1 MDGSPNPHDILRV
14 LGDKELARFLVNE
27 IQEVYRLQ
35 GVRIN
40 DKHIETIVRQMLRRV
55 KIADPGD
62 TSFLVGQSVEKWI
75 FRDENERVVKSGPGK
90 KGKPAKAEPLLLG
103 ITKASLSTES
113 WISAASF
120 QETTKILTDASVHG
134 RVDTLAGLKEN
145 VIMGRL
151 IPAGTGG
158 STYRA
163 LECESDEPLEIEP
176 PPPVEPESDQPREDE
191 EGN

>member
-1 MDGSPNPHDILRV
+1 
-14 LGDKELARFLVNE
+14 LARFLVNE

-55 KIADPGD
+55 KIADPGG
-62 TSFLVGQSVEKWI
+62 TAFLVGQSVEKWI
-75 FRDENERVVKSGPGK
+75 FRDENERVKTEK
-90 KGKPAKAEPLLLG
+90 KGKPAKAEPQLLG

-120 QETTKILTDASVHG
+120 QETTKILTDAAVHG
-134 RVDTLAGLKEN
+134 RVDNLTGLKEN

-158 STYRA
+158 ASYQA
-163 LECESDEPLEIEP
+163 VDFESDEPLVIEP
-176 PPPVEPESDQPREDE
+176 PPVVIDPDADLPQDE
-191 EGN
+191 EEAN

>member
-55 KIADPGD
+55 KIADPGS
-62 TSFLVGQSVEKWI
+62 TAFLVGQSVEKWI
-75 FRDENERVVKSGPGK
+75 FKEENERVVKEK
-90 KGKPAKAEPLLLG
+90 KAKPAKAEPQLLG

-120 QETTKILTDASVHG
+120 QETTKILTDAAVHG
-134 RVDTLAGLKEN
+134 RVDFLAGLKEN

-158 STYRA
+158 SSYRDLDFEADPA
-163 LECESDEPLEIEP
+163 LVVEP
-176 PPPVEPESDQPREDE
+176 PPLPEPEELPRDE
-191 EGN
+191 EESR